1 MATFKFTVKNY
12 IPINGKFKQKVVY
25 KFIDAPTESEAR
37 RKLDIWPKLIIKCE
51 IYERVTPQ
59 PSN

>member
-1 MATFKFTVKNY
+1 MAIFKFTVKNY

-25 KFIDAPTESEAR
+25 KFIDAPTKDQALK
-37 RKLDIWPKLIIKCE
+37 KLDLFPKLIIKCE